1 MLSVV
6 VRRKVGQVGQGA
18 ETSETTT
25 NASTNASTNDRR
37 VRVLKGK
44 LLLVDLAGS
53 ERVGKSGAE
62 GQTFDEA
69 IAINLH
75 LHALGKCIAALAS
88 NAETTSSAGSP
99 SQNGASTHHHIPY
112 RESKLTRLLK
122 DSLGGT
128 AMTSLIVTAS
138 PGAEHLS
145 ETVAALNFGQRA
157 LKVTNS
163 LVVKQEVDYRLS
175 ARRLQEE
182 VDALTARLER
192 CEVELAAKTAL
203 AKRRDAHVRVDDR
216 DEPEPPPDA
225 SDAGG
230 IDPATSGFDPVVRLS
245 VNVDPIAALDL
256 VGREELECVEKEL
269 AACKQKLAQR
279 EDELVQLCVAK
290 EASDEKCD
298 ALRLELDSEAQNSL
312 LRSRAVEAKYHA
324 ERAELERR
332 WEEDESDRLGREDTW
347 RRELE
352 TARNERDEL
361 VDAALAERTRWDAEM
376 AAERTKHV
384 AERAEWES
392 ERAALVSAAEAAAS
406 ASEAASARAADALA
420 RVASKN
426 AWETERA
433 NLIAELDADRAAY
446 AAAHTAEVAELRR
459 AHTDEVHNLR
469 DALECAERALEAS
482 DSRRAE
488 EVDALR
494 AEFDDR
500 LRETIATKDS
510 ERSALAASAEDE
522 KARLRA
528 SLADVVAQS
537 EHAVNDAV
545 QSAYATWRVEE
556 LEPAV
561 AAHKADARKLERELA
576 DAESRCSTLSDR
588 CSTDSEARERWCI
601 EVAVL
606 RAKWQTERDARVAE
620 QSSHRRAWA
629 EEQRRLQRRFDD
641 EITVRF
647 FFLLVW
653 AISMMTSCFI
663 CSQALNDELRVR
675 LGYTDAE
682 AAVGLAAYS
691 VGKPLRFKRAP
702 FPVTAEA
709 AQSAT
714 AKRDAVASLFD
725 GQTLPRIVSMMH
737 QSADDD
743 ASAGESSSSEDVRA
757 HACKIVANLAAIDER
772 NAVRVVQEGGL
783 RAILR
788 IFGGF
793 AAGTNSESTCRV
805 ATGALANVAMAE
817 ANQPQILQ
825 GGAVELLAMFA
836 RACVDPTSARMVAGC
851 VANLCGFDRTERSL
865 HECGG
870 LALVLRVAERW
881 VPTSQEVRT
890 QVARALA
897 NYTKCDGGKMR
908 VATHPGALALAFR
921 LASDENDS
929 IARRHARSAL
939 CEVATD
945 LDVGAGAVRDV
956 PGAVA
961 LLRHLAGG
969 DEGGGSEEGERE
981 RRVARKALRRMEKS
995 LPPDHRYSDR
1005 L

>member
-1 MLSVV
+1 
-6 VRRKVGQVGQGA
+6 
-18 ETSETTT
+18 
-25 NASTNASTNDRR
+25 
-37 VRVLKGK
+37 
-44 LLLVDLAGS
+44 
-53 ERVGKSGAE
+53 
-62 GQTFDEA
+62 
-69 IAINLH
+69 
-75 LHALGKCIAALAS
+75 
-88 NAETTSSAGSP
+88 
-99 SQNGASTHHHIPY
+99 
-112 RESKLTRLLK
+112 
-122 DSLGGT
+122 
-128 AMTSLIVTAS
+128 
-138 PGAEHLS
+138 
-145 ETVAALNFGQRA
+145 
-157 LKVTNS
+157 
-163 LVVKQEVDYRLS
+163 
-175 ARRLQEE
+175 
-182 VDALTARLER
+182 
-192 CEVELAAKTAL
+192 
-203 AKRRDAHVRVDDR
+203 
-216 DEPEPPPDA
+216 
-225 SDAGG
+225 
-230 IDPATSGFDPVVRLS
+230 
-245 VNVDPIAALDL
+245 
-256 VGREELECVEKEL
+256 
-269 AACKQKLAQR
+269 
-279 EDELVQLCVAK
+279 
-290 EASDEKCD
+290 
-298 ALRLELDSEAQNSL
+298 
-312 LRSRAVEAKYHA
+312 
-324 ERAELERR
+324 
-332 WEEDESDRLGREDTW
+332 
-347 RRELE
+347 
-352 TARNERDEL
+352 
-361 VDAALAERTRWDAEM
+361 
-376 AAERTKHV
+376 
-384 AERAEWES
+384 
-392 ERAALVSAAEAAAS
+392 
-406 ASEAASARAADALA
+406 
-420 RVASKN
+420 
-426 AWETERA
+426 
-433 NLIAELDADRAAY
+433 
-446 AAAHTAEVAELRR
+446 
-459 AHTDEVHNLR
+459 
-469 DALECAERALEAS
+469 
-482 DSRRAE
+482 
-488 EVDALR
+488 
-494 AEFDDR
+494 
-500 LRETIATKDS
+500 
-510 ERSALAASAEDE
+510 
-522 KARLRA
+522 
-528 SLADVVAQS
+528 
-537 EHAVNDAV
+537 
-545 QSAYATWRVEE
+545 
-556 LEPAV
+556 
-561 AAHKADARKLERELA
+561 
-576 DAESRCSTLSDR
+576 
-588 CSTDSEARERWCI
+588 
-601 EVAVL
+601 
-606 RAKWQTERDARVAE
+606 
-620 QSSHRRAWA
+620 
-629 EEQRRLQRRFDD
+629 
-641 EITVRF
+641 
-647 FFLLVW
+647 
-653 AISMMTSCFI
+653 MMTSCFI

-743 ASAGESSSSEDVRA
+743 ASAGESSSEDVRA

-793 AAGTNSESTCRV
+793 AAGTNPESTCRV

>member
-1 MLSVV
+1 MANHLLNAASSRSHALLSVV
-6 VRRKVGQVGQGA
+6 VRRKVGQVGQGV

-25 NASTNASTNDRR
+25 NASTNASDRR

-122 DSLGGT
+122 DSLGRT

-216 DEPEPPPDA
+216 DEHEPPPDA

-230 IDPATSGFDPVVRLS
+230 IDPATSGFADPVVRLS

-269 AACKQKLAQR
+269 ATCKQKLAQR

-384 AERAEWES
+384 AERAGWES

-420 RVASKN
+420 RVASRN
-426 AWETERA
+426 AWDTERA

-446 AAAHTAEVAELRR
+446 AALSASSSAIKLARSVSHAF
-459 AHTDEVHNLR
+459 R
-469 DALECAERALEAS
+469 DATLASASAARADAAS
-482 DSRRAE
+482 DA
-488 EVDALR
+488 DA
-494 AEFDDR
+494 
-500 LRETIATKDS
+500 
-510 ERSALAASAEDE
+510 AASAAETSAARSDSHPARSATCLVRSAAISASHRVRSA
-522 KARLRA
+522 KAASTSSSRSFLAVSNSRLHVSSRP
-528 SLADVVAQS
+528 SLS
-537 EHAVNDAV
+537 
-545 QSAYATWRVEE
+545 
-556 LEPAV
+556 
-561 AAHKADARKLERELA
+561 
-576 DAESRCSTLSDR
+576 LS
-588 CSTDSEARERWCI
+588 S
-601 EVAVL
+601 
-606 RAKWQTERDARVAE
+606 
-620 QSSHRRAWA
+620 SSHRR
-629 EEQRRLQRRFDD
+629 
-641 EITVRF
+641 
-647 FFLLVW
+647 
-653 AISMMTSCFI
+653 
-663 CSQALNDELRVR
+663 
-675 LGYTDAE
+675 
-682 AAVGLAAYS
+682 
-691 VGKPLRFKRAP
+691 
-702 FPVTAEA
+702 
-709 AQSAT
+709 
-714 AKRDAVASLFD
+714 
-725 GQTLPRIVSMMH
+725 
-737 QSADDD
+737 
-743 ASAGESSSSEDVRA
+743 SSS
-757 HACKIVANLAAIDER
+757 
-772 NAVRVVQEGGL
+772 
-783 RAILR
+783 
-788 IFGGF
+788 
-793 AAGTNSESTCRV
+793 
-805 ATGALANVAMAE
+805 
-817 ANQPQILQ
+817 
-825 GGAVELLAMFA
+825 
-836 RACVDPTSARMVAGC
+836 
-851 VANLCGFDRTERSL
+851 
-865 HECGG
+865 
-870 LALVLRVAERW
+870 
-881 VPTSQEVRT
+881 
-890 QVARALA
+890 
-897 NYTKCDGGKMR
+897 
-908 VATHPGALALAFR
+908 
-921 LASDENDS
+921 
-929 IARRHARSAL
+929 ARSAWYL
-939 CEVATD
+939 AST
-945 LDVGAGAVRDV
+945 ARD
-956 PGAVA
+956 
-961 LLRHLAGG
+961 RR
-969 DEGGGSEEGERE
+969 SEF
-981 RRVARKALRRMEKS
+981 
-995 LPPDHRYSDR
+995 
-1005 L
+1005 

>member
-1 MLSVV
+1 MANHLLNAASSRSHALLSVV

-138 PGAEHLS
+138 PGVEHLS

-269 AACKQKLAQR
+269 AVCKQKLAQR

-420 RVASKN
+420 RVASRN
-426 AWETERA
+426 AWDTERA

-446 AAAHTAEVAELRR
+446 AAAQTAEVAELRR
-459 AHTDEVHNLR
+459 AHAEEVHNLR
-469 DALECAERALEAS
+469 DALECAERALEAA

-494 AEFDDR
+494 TEFDDR

-510 ERSALAASAEDE
+510 ERSELAASAEDE

-561 AAHKADARKLERELA
+561 AAHKADAQKLERELA

-588 CSTDSEARERWCI
+588 CSTDSEARERCCI

-641 EITVRF
+641 EITVRLF
-647 FFLLVW
+647 FFSRMGNQYDDVVFYLF
-653 AISMMTSCFI
+653 AGF
-663 CSQALNDELRVR
+663 ER
-675 LGYTDAE
+675 
-682 AAVGLAAYS
+682 
-691 VGKPLRFKRAP
+691 RAP
-702 FPVTAEA
+702 RSFGVHRRRGRGGSRGV
-709 AQSAT
+709 QRG
-714 AKRDAVASLFD
+714 K
-725 GQTLPRIVSMMH
+725 TL
-737 QSADDD
+737 
-743 ASAGESSSSEDVRA
+743 E
-757 HACKIVANLAAIDER
+757 
-772 NAVRVVQEGGL
+772 VQESAVSRDGG
-783 RAILR
+783 
-788 IFGGF
+788 
-793 AAGTNSESTCRV
+793 
-805 ATGALANVAMAE
+805 
-817 ANQPQILQ
+817 
-825 GGAVELLAMFA
+825 GGAVGDGQEGRGGVPLRRSDAPPNRVHDASIGRRRRLRRRVLLRRRPRA
-836 RACVDPTSARMVAGC
+836 RVQ
-851 VANLCGFDRTERSL
+851 DRRQSRR
-865 HECGG
+865 H
-870 LALVLRVAERW
+870 R
-881 VPTSQEVRT
+881 RT
-890 QVARALA
+890 QRGARGS
-897 NYTKCDGGKMR
+897 GGR
-908 VATHPGALALAFR
+908 PA
-921 LASDENDS
+921 
-929 IARRHARSAL
+929 
-939 CEVATD
+939 
-945 LDVGAGAVRDV
+945 
-956 PGAVA
+956 
-961 LLRHLAGG
+961 RHLTNLRRVCGG
-969 DEGGGSEEGERE
+969 DEFGKHVPRRHRRARQRRHGGG
-981 RRVARKALRRMEKS
+981 
-995 LPPDHRYSDR
+995 
-1005 L
+1005 